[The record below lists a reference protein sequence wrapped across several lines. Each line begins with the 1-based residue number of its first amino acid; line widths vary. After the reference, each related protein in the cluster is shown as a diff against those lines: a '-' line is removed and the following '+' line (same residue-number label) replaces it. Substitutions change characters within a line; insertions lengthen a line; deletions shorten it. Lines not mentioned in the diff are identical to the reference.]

1 MTVTL
6 QRDEAAQLTAWAV
19 ETLAT
24 AVGFE
29 ADPVSTRQL
38 ARESLAGRTE
48 VSEELLTQSLMSTA
62 ASARLH
68 LQPLILDPSTFCDVP
83 LPVMTPGGGGAAVT
97 QRRGD
102 EVLVERPNQAPSWM
116 KADALFAL
124 LGDVP
129 HPWLTATPAA
139 PLTSLSH
146 EHNHGLKRGHHAGD
160 DHHVSPARRAWELM
174 RLERD
179 DLWVVFIFAAA
190 VGLLSLATPIAV
202 QALVG
207 TVAFGT
213 LLQPIVVLSLMLVAA
228 LGFQKT
234 IEALQLRVV
243 ESLEQRIFVRVATD
257 LAWRLPRVK
266 REAADE
272 GFGPETVNRFFD
284 TFNVQKT
291 ANILLTTGIATAL
304 QITIGMVVLAFY
316 HPALLAFDLVLGLLL
331 IAVVVLPFSRGLK
344 TSIDESYA
352 KYDVAAWL
360 EELAR
365 TGSALRGA
373 SGVGFAAERADALA
387 GRYLEARRKHFRII
401 YGQTIASFGVQIF
414 ASAAVLGLGGWL
426 VVNQSLTLGQL
437 VAAEL
442 IVAAVANSIVK
453 MGKLLEATYDL
464 LTAVDKLGHIIDLP
478 IESPE
483 QGEAIPG
490 TGPVRLEVHGAVDG
504 DETPLSFE
512 IPAGSRLAIVGAE
525 GHPLGEWLA
534 GLRVPPRGAVSFNGV
549 ESSRGCA
556 PTLREHIAAVHRGDF
571 FEGTVLENLTLGR
584 PGVTAS
590 DARAALEKVGLLASL
605 RALPQGLDTRL
616 AHNGAPLTQS
626 QLTQLMVARALM
638 GQPRLIVVDESLES
652 IEPQARERC
661 VAALTRKDAPWTLIA
676 LVGDAGAELAKG
688 CVRVVTLA
696 ELARQGRKSEE
707 AA

>member
-1 MTVTL
+1 MTVIFKSE
-6 QRDEAAQLTAWAV
+6 QAAQVTAWSV

-29 ADPVSTRQL
+29 ADPVVTRRV
-38 ARESLAGRTE
+38 ARESLGGRAE
-48 VSEELLTQSLMSTA
+48 VSEELLTQSLITTA
-62 ASARLH
+62 TAARLH
-68 LQPLILDPSTFCDVP
+68 LQPLILEESILCDVP
-83 LPVMTPGGGGAAVT
+83 LPVVTPGAGGVAVT
-97 QRRGD
+97 QRRGN
-102 EVLVERPNQAPSWM
+102 EYLVLRPEHAPDWM
-116 KADALFAL
+116 KSEAVFEL
-124 LGDVP
+124 LGEVP

-139 PLTSLSH
+139 PLTSLGH
-146 EHNHGLKRGHHAGD
+146 EHAHGLGRGHQAGD
-160 DHHVSPARRAWELM
+160 DHHVSPLRRAWELV

-179 DLWVVFIFAAA
+179 DLWVVFIFASA

-243 ESLEQRIFVRVATD
+243 ESLEQRLFVRVATD

-291 ANILLTTGIATAL
+291 ANTLLTTGIATAL
-304 QITIGMVVLAFY
+304 QITIGMIVLAFY

-331 IAVVVLPFSRGLK
+331 LTVVLVPFSRGLK

-360 EELAR
+360 EQLAR
-365 TGSALRGA
+365 SGSALRGA
-373 SGVGFAAERADALA
+373 GGVKFASERADALA
-387 GRYLEARRKHFRII
+387 GRYLEARRKHFRIV

-442 IVAAVANSIVK
+442 IVAAVASSIVK
-453 MGKLLEATYDL
+453 MGKLLEAMYDL
-464 LTAVDKLGHIIDLP
+464 LTAVDKLGHIVDLP

-490 TGPVRLEVHGAVDG
+490 TGAVRIEVQGAADG
-504 DETPLSFE
+504 DETPLTFQV
-512 IPAGSRLAIVGAE
+512 PAGGRLAIMGAE
-525 GHPLGEWLA
+525 GHLLGEWLA
-534 GLRVPPRGAVSFNGV
+534 GLRVPQKGVVTFNGV
-549 ESSRGCA
+549 ESSRSRA
-556 PTLREHIAAVHRGDF
+556 PSLREHVAYVHRGDF

-584 PGVTAS
+584 LGVTAS
-590 DARAALEKVGLLASL
+590 DARAALEKVGLLGSL
-605 RALPQGLDTRL
+605 RALPKGLDTRL
-616 AHNGAPLTQS
+616 SHNGAPLTQS
-626 QLTQLMVARALM
+626 QLSQLMVARALM
-638 GQPRLIVVDESLES
+638 GQPRLIIVDESLES
-652 IEPQARERC
+652 IEPKVREHC
-661 VAALTRKDAPWTLIA
+661 VAALTKEDAPWTLVA
-676 LVGDAGAELAKG
+676 LVGDGSMELAKS
-688 CVRVVTLA
+688 CLRVVTLQDLVKPGHRA
-696 ELARQGRKSEE
+696 EE

>member
-1 MTVTL
+1 MSATL
-6 QRDEAAQLTAWAV
+6 KSEEAAQLTAWAV
-19 ETLAT
+19 ETLAA

-29 ADPVSTRQL
+29 ADPVSTRRQS
-38 ARESLAGRTE
+38 REGLAGRAEVTE
-48 VSEELLTQSLMSTA
+48 EQLTQSLVATA
-62 ASARLH
+62 SAARLH
-68 LQPLILDPSTFCDVP
+68 LQPVIVEAANLCEVP
-83 LPVMTPGGGGAAVT
+83 LPVLTPGGGGVAVT
-97 QRRGD
+97 QRRGA
-102 EVLVERPNQAPSWM
+102 ELLVERPEQAPAWM
-116 KADALFAL
+116 KAEALFQL
-124 LGDVP
+124 LGDTR

-146 EHNHGLKRGHHAGD
+146 EHTHGVGHGHHDGD
-160 DHHVSPARRAWELM
+160 DHHVSPYKRLWELM

-179 DLWVVFIFAAA
+179 DLWVVFIYAAA

-243 ESLEQRIFVRVATD
+243 ESLEQRVFVRIATD

-266 REAADE
+266 REAADH

-284 TFNVQKT
+284 TFNIQKT
-291 ANILLTTGIATAL
+291 ANTLLTTGVATAL
-304 QITIGMVVLAFY
+304 QITIGMIVLAFY
-316 HPALLAFDLVLGLLL
+316 HPALLAFDLVLGVLLL
-331 IAVVVLPFSRGLK
+331 SVVFVPFKRGLK

-360 EELAR
+360 EQLAR
-365 TGSALRGA
+365 SGSALRGA
-373 SGVGFAAERADALA
+373 GGAGFASERADALA

-401 YGQTIASFGVQIF
+401 YGQTLASYGVQIF

-442 IVAAVANSIVK
+442 IVAAVASSIVK
-453 MGKLLEATYDL
+453 MAKLLEATYDL
-464 LTAVDKLGHIIDLP
+464 LTAVDKVGHIIDLP
-478 IESPE
+478 IEGPE
-483 QGEAIPG
+483 QGEPIPG
-490 TGPVRLEVHGAVDG
+490 TGAVRVEVHGATDG
-504 DETPLSFE
+504 DETPLTFD
-512 IPAGSRLAIVGAE
+512 IPSASRLAIVGAE

-534 GLRVPPRGAVSFNGV
+534 GLRVPPKGAVSFNGV
-549 ESSRGCA
+549 ESGRARA
-556 PTLREHIAAVHRGDF
+556 PSLREHLASVHRGDF

-584 PGVTAS
+584 LGITAS
-590 DARAALEKVGLLASL
+590 DARAALEKVGLLDAL
-605 RALPQGLDTRL
+605 RALPRGLDTHL

-626 QLTQLMVARALM
+626 QLTQLMVARALV
-638 GQPRLIVVDESLES
+638 GHPRLIVVDESLES
-652 IEPQARERC
+652 IEPKARELC
-661 VAALTRKDAPWTLIA
+661 VAALTRKDAPWTLVA
-676 LVGDAGAELAKG
+676 LVGDASMELAKG

-696 ELARQGRKSEE
+696 ELSKRSRSAEE